1 VTLNQCKQMIVASL
15 FATCGMLA
23 VPAIARTRPSQPIWI
38 NFINS
43 TGSLLHHFPAT
54 FMGTSNG
61 TDFFA
66 THQAGAFSSV
76 TTRSRQSVI
85 SGSLNTPN
93 GKRTCVISGFLVEV
107 P

>member
-1 VTLNQCKQMIVASL
+1 MTLNQCKQMIVASL

-66 THQAGAFSSV
+66 THQAGAFSS
-76 TTRSRQSVI
+76 SRHAAANLSFLALLALPMG
-85 SGSLNTPN
+85 SGLA
-93 GKRTCVISGFLVEV
+93 
-107 P
+107 